1 MSDRIEQTTDD
12 SRMTR
17 AVHAR
22 RAEILDAAGRELA
35 LGVRRRR
42 AVRALAV
49 TGSVSV
55 AVIAVALLLPMS
67 RPSRIEHSARGEHAT
82 IAGSDAPRSVVP
94 AARRIDFIRSGSAAR
109 SIDARRIDGDKTT
122 MASTNIDF
130 RVIGGEGAARN
141 PIVLER
147 IDDRAAEKELAALGK
162 CVHII
167 RVDGE
172 ARILSC
178 SG

>member
-1 MSDRIEQTTDD
+1 MSDGIEQTTDD

-17 AVHAR
+17 ALHAR

-55 AVIAVALLLPMS
+55 AVIAVALLWPMS
-67 RPSRIEHSARGEHAT
+67 RPSRIEHAT